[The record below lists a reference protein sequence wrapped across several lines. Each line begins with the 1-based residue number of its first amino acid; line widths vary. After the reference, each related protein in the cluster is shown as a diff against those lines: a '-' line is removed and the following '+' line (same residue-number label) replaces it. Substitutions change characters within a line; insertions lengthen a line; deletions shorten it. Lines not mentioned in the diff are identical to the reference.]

1 VNHSVQREEVI
12 PFRYNLLN
20 IFLEAE
26 ITGSREYAKIPT
38 VGVSGWDY
46 RPPQKE
52 NIYIET
58 YEITTLLDNRLS
70 LSAPL
75 TICIEKEGD
84 FFVVQSQ
91 LLEEFGY
98 GYNLI
103 EAIDDLRMTISELY
117 WTLKSERN
125 RLGTHL
131 RGIRD
136 ILTTLIKEK

>member
-1 VNHSVQREEVI
+1 MNLSIQKEEAI

-20 IFLEAE
+20 IFSGAE
-26 ITGSREYAKIPT
+26 IIGSRDYAKIPP
-38 VGVSGWDY
+38 VGVSGSDY
-46 RPPQKE
+46 PPSQKE
-52 NIYIET
+52 NIYKET
-58 YEITTLLDNRLS
+58 YEIITLLDNRLS
-70 LSAPL
+70 LPAPL

-103 EAIDDLRMTISELY
+103 EAIDDLRMTIAELY

-131 RGIRD
+131 LGIWD
-136 ILTTLIKEK
+136 ILIALIKEK